1 MAYKRQWLRPLK
13 ILESYVLGALGVQG
27 IEDGTYQLY
36 WAVIEGNVRGRHQ
49 GKELDAAEREHL
61 RTKKWSDDPN
71 EHWELPADIEL
82 SVEDAERIWRSRE
95 IDPADEIAVYG
106 MSQGS
111 LIISAETALLNL
123 RVQLRR
129 LETRQRTADG
139 SVNTYQTEFESRW
152 EKHLHEA
159 KTYLAHIAEP
169 NRRDPL
175 LDELRALEAKCTEL
189 GALSDS
195 QQAGPAQSSLN
206 DNRPEPAPGPR
217 FSKAKLRKWYEQR
230 VKDHAKDEKPPSRE
244 DDCAA
249 ALAKFRG
256 GVPRDAVRALR
267 RELAPVKWK
276 KGGHPKT
283 CGRKPGGK

>member
-13 ILESYVLGALGVQG
+13 LLEHVIEWAPSVRGV
-27 IEDGTYQLY
+27 EDAEYQLY
-36 WAVIEGNVRGRHQ
+36 WAVIEGNVRARLE
-49 GKELDAAEREHL
+49 GKDLDAATRERL
-61 RTKKWSDDPN
+61 RTTRWSDDPN

-82 SVEDAERIWRSRE
+82 SVEDAERIWRSHE
-95 IDPADEIAVYG
+95 IDPADEIAIYG

-123 RVQLRR
+123 RVLLRR

-139 SVNTYQTEFESRW
+139 SANTFRVDFESRW

-159 KTYLAHIAEP
+159 KTYLAHMAEP

-175 LDELRALEAKCTEL
+175 LDELRVLEEKCTEL
-189 GALSDS
+189 GAMSAS
-195 QQAGPAQSSLN
+195 KWAGSAQSNLN
-206 DNRPEPAPGPR
+206 DNRPEPAPGRR

-249 ALAKFRG
+249 ARAKFGG
-256 GVPRDAVRALR
+256 GVPRDAVRVLR
-267 RELAPVKWK
+267 RDLAPVKWK
-276 KGGHPKT
+276 KGGRPKT
-283 CGRKPGGK
+283 GGRKPGGN